1 MLTIDLQLDET
12 HTKQLACPALQTRR
26 YPKILESV
34 SLQMLTKYIEC
45 AKVYIASRT
54 LICLCS
60 PSWAKVVLGVVALAQ
75 KSQMAPSTVTP

>member
-34 SLQMLTKYIEC
+34 SLQMLTKYIEL
-45 AKVYIASRT
+45 S
-54 LICLCS
+54 LIHI
-60 PSWAKVVLGVVALAQ
+60 
-75 KSQMAPSTVTP
+75 